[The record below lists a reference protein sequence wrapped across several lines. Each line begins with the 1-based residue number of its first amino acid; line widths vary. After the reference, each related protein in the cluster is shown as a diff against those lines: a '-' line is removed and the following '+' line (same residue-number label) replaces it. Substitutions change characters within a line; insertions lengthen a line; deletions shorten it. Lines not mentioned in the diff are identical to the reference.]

1 MGKSLQQYI
10 HLLDEREDLIW
21 PKLPDIQPVKATPSI
36 NPLPGIRAV
45 TWSIYGTLL
54 RISEGKLLFF
64 PEDTLRIQVALDKTI
79 REFNMWYSMSRK
91 PGAPWEYMFQQY
103 KRLVEDRQMVATA
116 HKGDIPE
123 VDSSDIWLI
132 IIERLLQKEYEYD
145 VDYYG
150 NLDELAQKVAYFFH
164 SNLQGVAATNQAL
177 RTLQAIAS
185 SSMRQGLL
193 ANAQPFSVLQM
204 LRALAE
210 QGTLPPLGQLFDAQ
224 CLTLSFVLGI
234 RKPSKSLYKKSL
246 DQFRSLGIGP
256 EQILHVGSQLTDDL
270 IIAKQLGMRT
280 VLYAGDKNSLQASQ
294 EELADPNSRPDR
306 LVTELS
312 QLRDI
317 LEIG

>member
-1 MGKSLQQYI
+1 MGKSLRQYI

-21 PKLPDIQPVKATPSI
+21 PKPPQIQPVKATPSI
-36 NPLPGIRAV
+36 KPLPGIRAV

-54 RISEGKLLFF
+54 RISEGKISFL
-64 PEDTLRIQVALDKTI
+64 PDDSLRMQVALDKTI

-103 KRLVEDRQMVATA
+103 KRLVEDRRMVATA
-116 HKGDIPE
+116 HKGDFPE
-123 VDSSDIWLI
+123 VDSSDIWLVLI
-132 IIERLLQKEYEYD
+132 KRLLQKEYEYD

-164 SNLQGVAATNQAL
+164 ANLQGVAATDQAL
-177 RTLQAIAS
+177 RTLQAIANS
-185 SSMRQGLL
+185 PKRQGML

-210 QGTLPPLGQLFDAQ
+210 QGTLPPLSQLFDAQ

-234 RKPSKSLYKKSL
+234 RKPSKSIYKRCL
-246 DQFRSLGIGP
+246 DQFRSLGISP
-256 EQILHVGSQLTDDL
+256 EQILYVSSRLADDL
-270 IIAKQLGMRT
+270 SVTKQLGMRT

-294 EELADPNSRPDR
+294 EELMNPHSRPDR